1 MEFITKLFSSEGFMP
16 HGHCYFWNPS
26 LVRLHVLS
34 DALIALAY
42 LTIPVTLIYVARKRK
57 DLPFDWIFACFAIFI
72 IACGATHA
80 LEIWTIWYPTYWLSG
95 TMKAITAAASV
106 TTAILLV
113 RLIPRLLALP
123 SPSILREA
131 NSRLRQEAGE
141 RTRAEETL
149 KELSKK
155 TAQRERILTTML
167 SSVSDFAYI
176 FDREGRFL
184 FANQALL
191 HLWGIPLEEAVGKK
205 FVDLGYPDELAA
217 KMHRQIEEVF
227 ETRASITDET
237 PYTNPAGLKGCYE
250 YIFSPAFAA
259 DGTVEFVVGSTR
271 DITERQE
278 AANALLESK
287 HFLRSALDALPSH
300 IAILDESG
308 TIIEVNAAW
317 NRYAKENGFKGGH
330 SVGMNYLKVCD
341 VASGNHAKEAPEVAE
356 GIRAVIAG
364 QCSQFQVEY
373 PCHSPREKRWFLV
386 RVTRFGGDGPV
397 RLAVEHENITARK
410 QAEESLVLFRTLIDQ
425 SNDVIEVLDA
435 TDYRYLDMNETACIR
450 HGYTRE
456 EMLAMSVGDID
467 PDLTPELRERVERE
481 LKTSG
486 SMTIESRHRRKDG
499 SIFPVEVTIKLVQR
513 EKGYIVTT
521 VRDITERKRAELE
534 LRAAKEAA
542 EAASIA
548 KSRFLANMS
557 HEIRTPMNGVI
568 GMTGLLLR
576 TPLSPEQRD
585 FTETIRASGESL
597 LTVINDILDFSKVE
611 AGKLALE
618 TLDFDLQEV
627 VEGTVELLAETAAEK
642 ALDLCGFTHPSVP
655 THLRGDPGRLRQV
668 LMNLVGN
675 AIKFTAEGEVALS
688 VELTGETETHATLAF
703 RVRDTGVGISPE
715 AQSRLFQAFTQA
727 DVSTTRKY
735 GGTGLGL
742 ALSKQLIERMGGE
755 IGLESAEGAGSTFW
769 FILPFEKQ
777 ARAHRPREAGH
788 LLEGV
793 RVLLVDDHPTNLEN
807 LQEQLAAWKIPSE
820 KAGDGAS
827 ALACLR
833 AAAPTQEPFAAAL
846 IDQGLPGMDGLELA
860 RTIQGDPAIAA
871 TRLVLLATRG
881 QPLAEEEILRAGI
894 RQSRLKPVRQSQL
907 FDCLVNA
914 LADSPAMVTAA
925 SRPALPPQ
933 VRHRE
938 RILLAED
945 NAVNQRVA
953 LGQLRQL
960 GYTADAVANGFEAL
974 KMLAV
979 VPYDIVLM
987 DCHMPEIDGYEATAA
1002 IRQREGTRKRT
1013 WIIAMTANAMTEDRE
1028 QCLAAGMDD
1037 YVGKP
1042 VRLEDL
1048 DAVLKRARQ
1057 HIAAAPA
1064 IDPRSLEELRK
1075 LPDEGDQDILQHLLL
1090 KFTEDASTAMAGL
1103 IAAVADGDARAAAF
1117 SAHALK
1123 GSSSLF
1129 GAHRLQE
1136 LCGELERDGKAGK
1149 LDRLPN
1155 LLTQTEAELQRVLT
1169 ALNRELELQPS

>member
-1 MEFITKLFSSEGFMP
+1 
-16 HGHCYFWNPS
+16 
-26 LVRLHVLS
+26 
-34 DALIALAY
+34 
-42 LTIPVTLIYVARKRK
+42 
-57 DLPFDWIFACFAIFI
+57 
-72 IACGATHA
+72 
-80 LEIWTIWYPTYWLSG
+80 
-95 TMKAITAAASV
+95 
-106 TTAILLV
+106 
-113 RLIPRLLALP
+113 
-123 SPSILREA
+123 
-131 NSRLRQEAGE
+131 
-141 RTRAEETL
+141 
-149 KELSKK
+149 
-155 TAQRERILTTML
+155 
-167 SSVSDFAYI
+167 
-176 FDREGRFL
+176 
-184 FANQALL
+184 
-191 HLWGIPLEEAVGKK
+191 
-205 FVDLGYPDELAA
+205 
-217 KMHRQIEEVF
+217 
-227 ETRASITDET
+227 
-237 PYTNPAGLKGCYE
+237 
-250 YIFSPAFAA
+250 
-259 DGTVEFVVGSTR
+259 
-271 DITERQE
+271 
-278 AANALLESK
+278 
-287 HFLRSALDALPSH
+287 
-300 IAILDESG
+300 
-308 TIIEVNAAW
+308 
-317 NRYAKENGFKGGH
+317 
-330 SVGMNYLKVCD
+330 
-341 VASGNHAKEAPEVAE
+341 
-356 GIRAVIAG
+356 
-364 QCSQFQVEY
+364 
-373 PCHSPREKRWFLV
+373 
-386 RVTRFGGDGPV
+386 
-397 RLAVEHENITARK
+397 
-410 QAEESLVLFRTLIDQ
+410 
-425 SNDVIEVLDA
+425 
-435 TDYRYLDMNETACIR
+435 
-450 HGYTRE
+450 
-456 EMLAMSVGDID
+456 
-467 PDLTPELRERVERE
+467 
-481 LKTSG
+481 
-486 SMTIESRHRRKDG
+486 
-499 SIFPVEVTIKLVQR
+499 
-513 EKGYIVTT
+513 
-521 VRDITERKRAELE
+521 
-534 LRAAKEAA
+534 
-542 EAASIA
+542 
-548 KSRFLANMS
+548 
-557 HEIRTPMNGVI
+557 
-568 GMTGLLLR
+568 
-576 TPLSPEQRD
+576 
-585 FTETIRASGESL
+585 
-597 LTVINDILDFSKVE
+597 
-611 AGKLALE
+611 
-618 TLDFDLQEV
+618 
-627 VEGTVELLAETAAEK
+627 
-642 ALDLCGFTHPSVP
+642 
-655 THLRGDPGRLRQV
+655 
-668 LMNLVGN
+668 
-675 AIKFTAEGEVALS
+675 
-688 VELTGETETHATLAF
+688 
-703 RVRDTGVGISPE
+703 
-715 AQSRLFQAFTQA
+715 
-727 DVSTTRKY
+727 
-735 GGTGLGL
+735 L

-1002 IRQREGTRKRT
+1002 IRQREGTRKHT

-1090 KFTEDASTAMAGL
+1090 KFTEDASTAIAGL
-1103 IAAVADGDARAAAF
+1103 IAAVAGGDARAAAF